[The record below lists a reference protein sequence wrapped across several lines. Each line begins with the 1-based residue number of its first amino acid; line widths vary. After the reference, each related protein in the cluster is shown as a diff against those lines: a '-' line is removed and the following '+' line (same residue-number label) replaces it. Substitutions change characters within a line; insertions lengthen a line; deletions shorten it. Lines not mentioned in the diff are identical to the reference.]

1 MRRRRSTCHLSS
13 ISFQKILTF
22 LDQQVK
28 TQRQKVC
35 YFSERNIGSKKA
47 HCQHSRTIHV
57 FPIWGVHRLTS
68 PVRPTTRR
76 STKRARNSKPL
87 RTIAQPTSPLPLPFS
102 VASQQGK
109 EEWTKGRSDRAKA
122 HTPHHLSPS
131 PPISIFFLLLLL
143 LAPPTPP
150 RLAVTTNR
158 NSPIQTYSSS
168 FAPSPSAA
176 HSSLRRRRTSLLPPG
191 GGCGR

>member
-1 MRRRRSTCHLSS
+1 M
-13 ISFQKILTF
+13 
-22 LDQQVK
+22 
-28 TQRQKVC
+28 
-35 YFSERNIGSKKA
+35 SERNTGQKSSLSTFKDDPRVPDLGRAPPDLTRPTDHAQVHKA
-47 HCQHSRTIHV
+47 STEQQ
-57 FPIWGVHRLTS
+57 TS
-68 PVRPTTRR
+68 PHPSEPSPSRLPSSPAFAGRIAAGEGGVDERAIRPCQSSHT
-76 STKRARNSKPL
+76 
-87 RTIAQPTSPLPLPFS
+87 TSPI
-102 VASQQGK
+102 
-109 EEWTKGRSDRAKA
+109 T
-122 HTPHHLSPS
+122 LSPHLD
-131 PPISIFFLLLLL
+131 FFSLLL